1 MDITLQT
8 IKDKES
14 EFTDLFTRMDGDE
27 DLYHLVPYVMK
38 DPNGKDTPDVINVTF
53 NDPKVFVD
61 RAIALKMGALMQ
73 PVVEGRGMKDKETTL
88 IEQFLTDMF
97 ISVDDYLFQ
106 SRGWSGQFPFHC
118 EKIDIRGHIGARV
131 LLRED
136 VGLFIPDVLPIDMR
150 HCTYERGIDGL
161 LWCAP
166 NYIRSKAMIKSEY
179 DIDISAKTGL
189 VRDLWTRED
198 EVVWVDGKEVKNDK
212 HNLGYV
218 PFVIAQAPGSTL
230 QGTDSIKHSGESIL
244 APNRGLYPELNR
256 TASILQTLNMSSFA
270 GGLQY
275 ASEAGVEAE
284 KPDLPPFGL
293 KTVLPVEKDG
303 GYKPMPIND
312 IKAATRLFYAIL
324 DARLQRASFSSVDYG
339 NLTFPLSA
347 VAISRLTAH
356 KNEILLPRIQA
367 LAMLYQQMAKMII
380 RQYQEGGIKAE
391 LGAVGY
397 KRLYE
402 SGALKGDFN
411 INYRFVIQS
420 PDEDIAN
427 LSIANSAVNI
437 LSPDTVR
444 RKYLK
449 VEDPEGEEMKYLAAI
464 AERADPA
471 IAFYRRCV
479 SLIKEDKDTE
489 ARIMKNRLIT
499 HLKQR
504 AMAEA
509 PNMPLVGGKGG
520 GEAEMPLTERPG
532 LGTGGKRQT
541 LSNESPEFKGMERD
555 EEETERETAV
565 AESRQEG
572 RS

>member
-1 MDITLQT
+1 M
-8 IKDKES
+8 IKDKEAES
-14 EFTDLFTRMDGDE
+14 NNLFKRMDEDA

-38 DPNGKDTPDVINVTF
+38 DPNGKNTPDVINVTF

-73 PVVEGRGMKDKETTL
+73 PVVEGRNMKDKETTL
-88 IEQFLTDMF
+88 IEEFLADMF
-97 ISVDDYLFQ
+97 ISIDDYLFQ
-106 SRGWSGQFPFHC
+106 NMGWSGQFPFHC
-118 EKIDIRGHIGARV
+118 EKIDIRGYIGARV
-131 LLRED
+131 LLREEANEF
-136 VGLFIPDVLPIDMR
+136 VPDVLPLDMR
-150 HCTYERGIDGL
+150 HCTYERGVDGL

-166 NYIRSKAMIKSEY
+166 SYIRSKAMIKSEY
-179 DIDISAKTGL
+179 DLDIADKTGE
-189 VRDLWTRED
+189 VRDGWGRNE
-198 EVVWVDGKEVKNDK
+198 EIVWIDNKKVKEVENS
-212 HNLGYV
+212 LGYV

-230 QGTDSIKHSGESIL
+230 QGKDALKYSGESIL
-244 APNRGLYPELNR
+244 APNRDLYAELNR
-256 TASILQTLNMSSFA
+256 TASILQTLNMWSFA
-270 GGLQY
+270 GGLQLE
-275 ASEAGVEAE
+275 SEAGMELA
-284 KPDLPPFGL
+284 KPDMPPSGL
-293 KTVLPVEKDG
+293 KTVVPVEMGG

-312 IKAATRLFYAIL
+312 IKAAARLFYAIL

-380 RQYQEGGIKAE
+380 KQYQEGGIKAE
-391 LGAVGY
+391 LGEVGY

-402 SGALKGDFN
+402 PSSLDGDFN
-411 INYRFVIQS
+411 IKYRFVIQS

-427 LSIANSAVNI
+427 LSIANSAVNL
-437 LSPDTVR
+437 LSPDTIR
-444 RKYLK
+444 RKILK

-479 SLIKEDKDTE
+479 SLIEEGNDIE

-504 AMAEA
+504 ALTEA
-509 PNMPLVGGKGG
+509 PNVPLLGNKGE
-520 GEAEMPLTERPG
+520 GEAEMPLTDMPG
-532 LGTGGKRQT
+532 AGTGGKRQT
-541 LSNESPEFKGMERD
+541 LTNESPEFKGMER
-555 EEETERETAV
+555 EEEGTERETAV